1 MRMPGSFS
9 IAGKYKTGRLQLLLI
24 NTIVLKSPF
33 CKNPKIRKNRMPVCI
48 FLIGSQPGYFVFRT
62 VFNFYDICPV
72 PVDHQYCQ
80 QPAGR
85 DNLHADMQ
93 LHNRDIDTAG
103 KCSAHAGSDTILPAY
118 STTRNTANGTIR
130 YHALWKVKMDV
141 DNRNPN
147 IVATAFP
154 PRNPANTG

>member
-1 MRMPGSFS
+1 MKVFNIYMAKYKKMQPMRMPGSFS

-103 KCSAHAGSDTILPAY
+103 KCSAHAGQ
-118 STTRNTANGTIR
+118 R
-130 YHALWKVKMDV
+130 YHLTCVQHNQKYCERHDQ
-141 DNRNPN
+141 
-147 IVATAFP
+147 I
-154 PRNPANTG
+154 PRTLEGKNGC